1 VIITETPR
9 GSGRG
14 RKVTEAEKR
23 QARTVSPG
31 RIGALFRPYVWQLA
45 IVTAIIVLSS
55 VVSMASP
62 FLLRSVIDTA
72 LPGRDL
78 TLLIWLV
85 VGMLAVAITTSIFGV
100 IQTWIAT
107 LVGQQ
112 VMHTLRTSVFA
123 HLQRQ
128 SLAFFRHGGRYAT
141 LAAPD
146 EAVRVGD

>member
-1 VIITETPR
+1 VVITETPR
-9 GSGRG
+9 ASGRG

-23 QARTVSPG
+23 QARTVSPS
-31 RIGALFRPYVWQLA
+31 RIGRLFRPYGGQLA

-72 LPGRDL
+72 LPRRDL
-78 TLLIWLV
+78 GLLIWLV
-85 VGMLAVAITTSIFGV
+85 VGMLAVATATSIFGV
-100 IQTWIAT
+100 IQTWIST
-107 LVGQQ
+107 KVGQR

-128 SLAFFRHGGRYAT
+128 SGPARSSRASPT
-141 LAAPD
+141 TSAAWS
-146 EAVRVGD
+146 RW